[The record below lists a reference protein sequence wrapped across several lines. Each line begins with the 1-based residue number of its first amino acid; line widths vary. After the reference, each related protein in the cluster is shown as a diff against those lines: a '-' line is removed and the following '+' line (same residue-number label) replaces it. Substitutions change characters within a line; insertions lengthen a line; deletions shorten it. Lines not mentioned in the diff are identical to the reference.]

1 MQLQDEGCFSILS
14 AFLFVLRAATTR
26 RFLTFIRLREE
37 LTVENNQLID
47 KSQLYICPVCTQT
60 YVYQKD
66 PAKTAGEAVYSRN
79 RTKGRAEVRAS

>member
-1 MQLQDEGCFSILS
+1 MKDD
-14 AFLFVLRAATTR
+14 V
-26 RFLTFIRLREE
+26 
-37 LTVENNQLID
+37 TVENNQLID